1 MLKSSDNLHYRKKHL
16 KKTDMKILQKTSS
29 TYHSPQVIS
38 AEVDMMTALCQ
49 SIRFNVQ
56 VDELHNM
63 NSAEG
68 ADDPGNGHYFEF

>member
-1 MLKSSDNLHYRKKHL
+1 
-16 KKTDMKILQKTSS
+16 MKILQKTSS

-56 VDELHNM
+56 VDEIKNV
-63 NSAEG
+63 NSKNE
-68 ADDPGNGHYFEF
+68 DNEPLYFEF